1 LLEMPHLRELYE
13 ALVRQEPPSD
23 QMPDGL
29 SPDAAAAWSH
39 LKEAVLERGGDAA
52 TIYDK
57 AAQILRGRPLYREL
71 HTLADPGDKQRRRS
85 ELRAQF
91 PAADEWYEYHKAA
104 KKEARRTQR
113 SRGA

>member
-1 LLEMPHLRELYE
+1 MRT
-13 ALVRQEPPSD
+13 
-23 QMPDGL
+23 GL
-29 SPDAAAAWSH
+29 SPDAAAAWSY
-39 LKEAVLERGGDAA
+39 LKEAAGSAGSGDAA

-57 AAQILRGRPLYREL
+57 AAQILRGRPLYREM

-104 KKEARRTQR
+104 KREARKTQR
-113 SRGA
+113 SRGT